1 MTQPQLGEQ
10 AGSGPVSY
18 PRAARWRPES
28 VLAEL
33 ADATGIRLV
42 SDGWCR
48 GGQIGA
54 CYVRW
59 ADGHRSVLTAG
70 PPGGLDAAQRAADLT
85 ADARAAAVPAPRY
98 ELVAGLPSFTAVVQ
112 ELLPGT
118 APATVSRHTVA
129 SMVEVTRRC
138 RGLLADR
145 SDLPAPSLFLRADG
159 PGFCLHGAMASY
171 DRRTA
176 RLLAVIEET
185 GAELPEH
192 LAGEDLVH
200 FDLHPENVLVDETGE
215 VTGVVDWD
223 GAARSNGA
231 LDLMTLRFD
240 LARRA
245 PSLGYWIG
253 GLLRESVPEPMRLAC
268 WAHMSLRL
276 VDWAIRELTAADVE
290 AWLGVATD
298 LMRECGP
305 VT

>member
-1 MTQPQLGEQ
+1 MTHQLLGEQ
-10 AGSGPVSY
+10 AGSGAAGY
-18 PRAARWRPES
+18 PRAARWRPET

-33 ADATGIRLV
+33 ATATGVRLV
-42 SDGWCR
+42 SEGWCR

-70 PPGGLDAAQRAADLT
+70 PPGGLEAAQRAAALT
-85 ADARAAAVPAPRY
+85 ADARAAGVPAPRY
-98 ELVAGLPSFTAVVQ
+98 ELVAGLPSCTAAVQ

-118 APATVSRHTVA
+118 VPATVTRRTVT

-145 SDLPAPSLFLRADG
+145 TDLPAPSLFLRTDG

-171 DRRTA
+171 DPRTA
-176 RLLAVIEET
+176 QLLAAIEEA
-185 GAELPEH
+185 GAGLPEH
-192 LAGEDLVH
+192 LTGEALVH
-200 FDLHPENVLVDETGE
+200 FDLHPENVLADETGE

-223 GAARSNGA
+223 GAARSDGA

-245 PSLGYWIG
+245 PELGHWVG
-253 GLLRESVPEPMRLAC
+253 GLLRESAPEEVRLAC

-276 VDWAIRELTAADVE
+276 VDWAIRELTADDVE
-290 AWLGVATD
+290 AWLRVATE
-298 LMRECGP
+298 LRSEI
-305 VT
+305 

>member
-1 MTQPQLGEQ
+1 MTHPLLGEQ
-10 AGSGPVSY
+10 AGSGAVGY
-18 PRAARWRPES
+18 PRATRWRPEV

-33 ADATGIRLV
+33 ATATGTLLV
-42 SDGWCR
+42 SEGPCR

-70 PPGGLDAAQRAADLT
+70 PPGGLEAAQRAAALT
-85 ADARAAAVPAPRY
+85 ADARAAGVPAPRY

-118 APATVSRHTVA
+118 VPATVTRRTVT
-129 SMVEVTRRC
+129 SIVELTRRC

-145 SDLPAPSLFLRADG
+145 TDLPAPSLFLRTDG

-171 DRRTA
+171 DPRTA
-176 RLLAVIEET
+176 RLLAVIEQA
-185 GAELPEH
+185 GARMPEH
-192 LAGEDLVH
+192 LSGEDLVH

-223 GAARSNGA
+223 GAARSDGA

-245 PSLGYWIG
+245 PALGRWVA
-253 GLLRESVPEPMRLAC
+253 GLLRESVPEPVRLAC

-276 VDWAIRELTAADVE
+276 VDWAIRELTADDVE
-290 AWLGVATD
+290 VWLRVATEV
-298 LMRECGP
+298 RSEI
-305 VT
+305 

>member
-1 MTQPQLGEQ
+1 M
-10 AGSGPVSY
+10 
-18 PRAARWRPES
+18 

-33 ADATGIRLV
+33 AAATGVRLV

-70 PPGGLDAAQRAADLT
+70 PPGGLQMAQRAASLT
-85 ADARAAAVPAPRY
+85 AEARAAGVPAPRY

-118 APATVSRHTVA
+118 VPVTVTRRTVA
-129 SMVEVTRRC
+129 SIVELTRRC

-145 SDLPAPSLFLRADG
+145 GDLPAPSLFLRTDG

-176 RLLAVIEET
+176 RLLAVIEEA
-185 GAELPEH
+185 GAELPEQ
-192 LAGEDLVH
+192 LAGGDLVH
-200 FDLHPENVLVDETGE
+200 FDLHPENVLVDDTGE
-215 VTGVVDWD
+215 VTGIVDWD
-223 GAARSNGA
+223 GVARSDGA

-245 PSLGYWIG
+245 PEDGRWVG
-253 GLLRESVPEPMRLAC
+253 GLLRDSVPEPVRLAC
-268 WAHMSLRL
+268 WAHLSLRL
-276 VDWAIRELTAADVE
+276 VDWAIRELTGEDVD
-290 AWLGVATD
+290 AWLRAATEV
-298 LMRECGP
+298 RNEI
-305 VT
+305 